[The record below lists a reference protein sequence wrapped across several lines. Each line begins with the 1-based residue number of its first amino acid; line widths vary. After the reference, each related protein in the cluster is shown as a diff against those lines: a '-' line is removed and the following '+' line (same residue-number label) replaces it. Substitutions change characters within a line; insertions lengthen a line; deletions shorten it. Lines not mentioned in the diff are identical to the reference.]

1 MNKEPTSPSLPHLV
15 SNETLKKIKVF
26 LDQVT
31 PQLSSTFP
39 YCLDLY
45 KDGKIDENKAGV
57 RISETAQQFDDL
69 GLSGLLFYYKLYDH
83 SMRVPHWHANA
94 IEVGVVLTGKM
105 KITIWDGLDKPKIFT
120 VEKNGT
126 WLIPQASL
134 HALENVGDVELDFLV
149 VYNSPDAADRDFVTA
164 WAALP
169 DTLLERSL
177 GLLPDE
183 ITTLKKTTQ
192 NRLSSYDPESIPEDK
207 IISDPFS
214 GNFFAGKP
222 LYESDLGSIRR
233 IDVETNPAMKAMA
246 LQQTMLNPGTIREP
260 HWYTAAD
267 TVLFVNKGTAFF
279 TMMDDEGAVYNA
291 LINPGDLIFIPIGT
305 FHTYVN
311 VGTEV
316 LEIYEAFNASKGL
329 AEVTLLSGAKH
340 FSAGTIAGATGLS
353 KEAAEK
359 ILKKPLQNYMT
370 SL

>member
-1 MNKEPTSPSLPHLV
+1 MNKHPILPDHSHDV
-15 SNETLKKIKVF
+15 SNETLQKIKSF
-26 LDQVT
+26 LDQET
-31 PQLSSTFP
+31 KKLSPDFP

-69 GLSGLLFYYKLYDH
+69 GLCGLLFYYKLFDH

-105 KITIWDGLDKPKIFT
+105 KVTIWDGLNKPRIFT

-126 WLIPQASL
+126 WLIPQAAL
-134 HALENVGDVELDFLV
+134 HALENVGKSELDFLV
-149 VYNSPDAADRDFVTA
+149 MYNTPVAADRDFVTA

-183 ITTLKKTTQ
+183 ITTLKKTTH
-192 NRLSSYDPESIPEDK
+192 NRLSSYDPESIPEER
-207 IISDPFS
+207 IIPDPFA
-214 GNFFAGKP
+214 GNFFARKP

-233 IDVETNPAMKAMA
+233 IDAETNPAMESMA
-246 LQQTMLNPGTIREP
+246 LQQSMLNPGAIREP
-260 HWYTAAD
+260 HWYTTGDA
-267 TVLFVNKGTAFF
+267 VLFVNKGTAFF
-279 TMMDDEGAVYNA
+279 TMMDHEGTVYNA
-291 LINPGDLIFIPIGT
+291 LINSGDLIYIPVGA

-311 VGTEV
+311 VSAEV

-329 AEVTLLSGAKH
+329 SEVTLLSGAKH
-340 FSAGTIAGATGLS
+340 FGAGTLAGATGLS
-353 KEAAEK
+353 KDVAEK